1 MIFLQSL
8 AFYLR
13 RGRPLALGF
22 CPSPLIHVDTSDLN
36 LQFITFNHENV
47 WVEYEPL
54 QLKSDSKLTLSYC
67 RFLPVL
73 PPSSLTKA
81 DLKTATD

>member
-13 RGRPLALGF
+13 RGQPLALGF

-36 LQFITFNHENV
+36 LQFITFNHEN
-47 WVEYEPL
+47 
-54 QLKSDSKLTLSYC
+54 LTNRLCGLNMNHFS
-67 RFLPVL
+67 
-73 PPSSLTKA
+73 
-81 DLKTATD
+81 